1 MKTSLVLALLV
12 ASLGLAI
19 ARRNTVLEFEADDHS
34 REVVGHPG
42 VSVEGSYSWTS
53 PDGMKYTVEYIADAL
68 GYRITSSNAVPMTQG
83 GVKADGNQ
91 GSFDSLE
98 A

>member
-1 MKTSLVLALLV
+1 MKASLVLALLV
-12 ASLGLAI
+12 AFLGLST
-19 ARRNTVLEFEADDHS
+19 ARRNTVLEFEAEDHS

-53 PDGMKYTVEYIADAL
+53 PEGMKYTVEYIADEL
-68 GYRITSSNAVPMTQG
+68 GYRITSTNAVPMTQA

-91 GSFDSLE
+91 GSFNALE
-98 A
+98 E

>member
-12 ASLGLAI
+12 VILGLAA
-19 ARRNTVLEFEADDHS
+19 ARRNTVLQFEADDHS

-53 PDGMKYTVEYIADAL
+53 PDGMRYTVEYVADEL
-68 GYRITSSNAVPMTQG
+68 GYRITKSNAVPMTDG

-98 A
+98 E